1 MELKGLKE
9 RKRIQND
16 RLMRFE
22 GGLDIPGGRMEG
34 VGFPSSEQPSFDI
47 NQSPSGTALQNG
59 TAINR
64 PTQNYAQPE
73 PAYKASS
80 AAGAGPWF
88 ALGEWAGTG
97 VLEGLDRIGINS
109 QFVNNTRD
117 RWLQDAGTT
126 QGSIGGIG
134 YEQQNL
140 VSNDTVQNEKDAY
153 TNEAGM
159 AWATNPF
166 KAATMWIGRQAHMR
180 KLERAQELAN
190 REAQLKNSY
199 NSNMAQSKFMN
210 MQAIGNQ
217 NSQMLYAKNGKDVE
231 TAFGKINIAPNALT
245 EDGEVIYN
253 PRTASARTVPGN
265 KKGDSNYSLINPEDV
280 IFTNKFGLSKAALRP
295 AKALSAINKADNKF
309 RGSIGKQTDKFV
321 KERATKE
328 LNELADL
335 QKDMRALG
343 VLQNNNKQNMIHAAS
358 GWESIVPIIN
368 SLSNIGVAIGQYI
381 RHKHDPI
388 KQSDSYRDNPYAGYA
403 LQGLNNLRYSYDP
416 IARRVLDYDAQGRYR
431 INNLGGLGQSQKG
444 LAIVGQTL
452 GTQRNLIDLM
462 SDIDNKNISL
472 RNNYYSN
479 ILQQGERNRNALID
493 AIRYDDK
500 VYALG
505 HGAKEKAMATDIASI
520 IAQKNQGVKDYL
532 QYLQYA
538 NELNKYEV

>member
-1 MELKGLKE
+1 MELKE

-16 RLMRFE
+16 RLMRFNLGQE
-22 GGLDIPGGRMEG
+22 NIDQIQQNPTDGPNDAGNMNNKGAANGSGGI
-34 VGFPSSEQPSFDI
+34 
-47 NQSPSGTALQNG
+47 
-59 TAINR
+59 
-64 PTQNYAQPE
+64 
-73 PAYKASS
+73 KASS
-80 AAGAGPWF
+80 AAGAGLWF

-97 VLEGLDRIGINS
+97 VLEGLDKIGIGS

-134 YEQQNL
+134 YEQQGL

-153 TNEAGM
+153 TREAGM

-231 TAFGKINIAPNALT
+231 TAFGKINMAPNALT

-343 VLQNNNKQNMIHAAS
+343 VLPNNNKQNMIHAAS
-358 GWESIVPIIN
+358 GWESIVPIVN
-368 SLSNIGVAIGQYI
+368 SLSNMGKAIGQYI
-381 RHKHDPI
+381 VTKREPI
-388 KQSDSYRDNPYAGYA
+388 KKSDSYRSNPYDAYGF
-403 LQGLNNLRYSYDP
+403 QGLNNLRYSYEP

-431 INNLGGLGQSQKG
+431 IANSGGLSQSQKG
-444 LAIVGQTL
+444 LANVAQTL

-462 SDIDNKNISL
+462 SNIDDKNVSL
-472 RNNYYSN
+472 RGNYYN
-479 ILQQGERNRNALID
+479 TMLQYGENERQARNAAYLRD
-493 AIRYDDK
+493 LDYYSRAE
-500 VYALG
+500 A
-505 HGAKEKAMATDIASI
+505 AKRMMMSQHLNDVFV
-520 IAQKNQGVKDYL
+520 QKDQGLADYL
-532 QYLQYA
+532 
-538 NELNKYEV
+538 KYRQFLDTYHLYDTGKMK